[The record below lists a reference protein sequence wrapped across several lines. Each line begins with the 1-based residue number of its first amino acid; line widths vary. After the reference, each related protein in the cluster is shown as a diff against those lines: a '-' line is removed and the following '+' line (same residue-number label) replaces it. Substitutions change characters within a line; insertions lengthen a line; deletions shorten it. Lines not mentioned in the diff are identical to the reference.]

1 MWFYDQCD
9 SLNILVNSAAI
20 GATPQGV
27 TADGFELQLGTDHLN
42 YLALTRGLMPAL
54 ADEL

>member
-1 MWFYDQCD
+1 VWFYDQCD